1 MGPAPNLEERS
12 GNGMKNSRDRSRGS
26 ASEPPRARS
35 LPEQIAGWLSE
46 EILREELAP
55 GERITE
61 TAVAERFGVSRG
73 PVRDAFKLLEHRGLV
88 SIQPRRGARVTELDV
103 KEIDEIFLI
112 RAVLG
117 GLAARMMIET
127 APEEVIADFIR
138 RARAISDLVGS
149 RERFYEESSAIS
161 DLITAY
167 GGGGKLADLMR
178 SLQGSVQRVRFHAF
192 GDRTAREET
201 AFLFR
206 EVAEA
211 FEAGD
216 PATVRSVVE
225 RMGEELRRAVVESI
239 EKQFER
245 NTR

>member
-1 MGPAPNLEERS
+1 
-12 GNGMKNSRDRSRGS
+12 MKEAHDRSRTS
-26 ASEPPRARS
+26 DSQPPRARS
-35 LPEQIAGWLSE
+35 LPEQIAEWLSE

-61 TAVAERFGVSRG
+61 IAVAERFGVSRG

-103 KEIDEIFLI
+103 KEVDEIFLI

-117 GLAARMMIET
+117 GLAAKMMFET
-127 APEEVIADFIR
+127 APDEVVAEFVG
-138 RARAISDLVGS
+138 RARSIHRLVGS
-149 RERFYEESSAIS
+149 REKFYDESSSLS

-167 GGGGKLADLMR
+167 GGEGKLADLMR

-192 GDRTAREET
+192 GDRAAREVT
-201 AFLFR
+201 AHLFR
-206 EVAEA
+206 EVADA

-216 PATVRSVVE
+216 PDTVRSVVE
-225 RMGEELRRAVVESI
+225 RMGEELRRAVVDSI
-239 EKQFER
+239 RTQNER
-245 NTR
+245 SN

>member
-1 MGPAPNLEERS
+1 
-12 GNGMKNSRDRSRGS
+12 MKAANDRPRTT

-35 LPEQIAGWLSE
+35 LPEQIAEWLSA

-55 GERITE
+55 GQRITE
-61 TAVAERFGVSRG
+61 TAIAERFGVSRG

-88 SIQPRRGARVTELDV
+88 SIQPRRGASVTELDV
-103 KEIDEIFLI
+103 KEVDEIFLI

-117 GLAARMMIET
+117 GLAARMMAET
-127 APEEVIADFIR
+127 APDEVIADFIR
-138 RARAISDLVGS
+138 RARAISDLVDS
-149 RERFYEESSAIS
+149 REKFYEESSALS

-167 GGGGKLADLMR
+167 GGQEGKLADLMR

-192 GDRTAREET
+192 GDREAREET
-201 AFLFR
+201 AYLFR

-225 RMGEELRRAVVESI
+225 RMGEELRRAVVDSI
-239 EKQFER
+239 EKQTER
-245 NTR
+245 NGQ